1 LSAPAPGGPAGPK
14 PDAPAITV
22 IGDGLA
28 GTLLALALARRG
40 AAVQLLGS
48 PGGTATALSYGAL
61 PRGRPSRAWT
71 RLERLHGPL
80 GWRPSGLV
88 WHDGRPGP
96 PGVLEALTRA
106 LPLPIARVDAPTWM
120 AARGPVLAAAGV
132 RHRVGQARGL
142 RPTSDR
148 RWRIDWLAA
157 PAAATDPAEHAE
169 HLELTVETVV
179 LAAGAGARALWPALP
194 PRLRH
199 SWAGVLLVDA
209 SAPANPWLDQARRG
223 RIVQPRRWRRP
234 ALEASAPNLTEPTW
248 IVDAGVAPR
257 GAGVVV
263 GQISLVPPAGP
274 PASPGEALEPPD
286 PGWMDARLREG
297 LGELDPDLA
306 RLEAPYRQVPVSF
319 CSDGQPLVG
328 PVADAPGLW
337 TFTGFSA
344 AFSLV
349 PAWAETVS
357 SQLLASASSTLP

>member
-1 LSAPAPGGPAGPK
+1 M
-14 PDAPAITV
+14 

-40 AAVQLLGS
+40 VAVELLGA

-71 RLERLHGPL
+71 RLERVHGPL

-96 PGVLEALTRA
+96 PGALEAITRA
-106 LPLPIARVDAPTWM
+106 LPLPIARVDAPTWL
-120 AARGPVLAAAGV
+120 ASRGPALAAAGV
-132 RHRVGQARGL
+132 RQRMGQARGL
-142 RPTSDR
+142 RPTADR
-148 RWRIDWLAA
+148 RWRIAWRAE
-157 PAAATDPAEHAE
+157 PVAATDSTEE
-169 HLELTVETVV
+169 LELTVATVV

-199 SWAGVLLVDA
+199 SWAGVLPLEADV
-209 SAPANPWLDQARRG
+209 PANPWLEQARRG
-223 RIVQPRRWRRP
+223 RVVQPRRWRRP
-234 ALEASAPNLTEPTW
+234 ALEASAANLTEPAW

-274 PASPGEALEPPD
+274 TASPEGALEPPD
-286 PGWMDARLREG
+286 PGWMEARLREG

-306 RLEAPYRQVPVSF
+306 RLEAPYQQVPVSF
-319 CSDGQPLVG
+319 CVDGQPLVG

-349 PAWAETVS
+349 PAWAETLA
-357 SQLLASASSTLP
+357 SQLLASSPLP